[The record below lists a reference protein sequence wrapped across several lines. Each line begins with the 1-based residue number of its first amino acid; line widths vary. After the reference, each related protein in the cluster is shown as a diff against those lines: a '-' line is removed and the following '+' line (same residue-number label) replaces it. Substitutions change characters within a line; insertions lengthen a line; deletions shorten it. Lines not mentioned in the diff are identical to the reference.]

1 MAKEIQPIDTRMV
14 EPHGME
20 ARLIGLWR
28 QKSLTACC
36 VPKLYDVEAKRLN
49 VALKNNPY
57 KFANG
62 CFFVLQNAVEQQ
74 LVEIY
79 YRKSDKRN

>member
-1 MAKEIQPIDTRMV
+1 MAKEMQPIDTRMAKPQGV
-14 EPHGME
+14 EAM
-20 ARLIGLWR
+20 LIGLR
-28 QKSLTACC
+28 LQKSHATGC
-36 VPKLYDVEAKRLN
+36 VPELYDVEAKRLN
-49 VALKNNPY
+49 GAVKNNPY